1 MAVYN
6 DDNELIGQRSLPV
19 NALRP
24 GFRHLPLRD
33 KYNMP
38 LPLSMLFVHIKVE
51 DWVPDEMEGVCV
63 VCGCGC
69 GCEGVSECVCVCVC
83 VCVSVFVWVWVYVEW
98 SGWLYLLDHVWLHN
112 LF

>member
-69 GCEGVSECVCVCVC
+69 GCG
-83 VCVSVFVWVWVYVEW
+83 VYVEW